1 MPPKARFTKQEIA
14 DAALQ
19 IYREEGLGALTSRNL
34 AQKLGSSACP
44 IFTVFSNM
52 EEVRSAMVDTAKAT
66 YKGYVDKGLAQDIP
80 FRGVG
85 QQYVQFAM
93 DEPRLFQ
100 LLFMG
105 ESQSAP
111 SIRTALPMLDENY
124 GQILSSIT
132 ANHLVTEEQAKELY
146 QHLFVYTHGIACLC
160 ATKTCHFSGQEIEN
174 MMSEIFLSLLK
185 NAEQLE
191 KSGDAQ

>member
-1 MPPKARFTKQEIA
+1 MPPKAKFTKQEIA

-19 IYREEGLGALTSRNL
+19 IYREEGMDALTSRNL
-34 AQKLGSSACP
+34 GKKLGSSACP
-44 IFTVFSNM
+44 IFTVFSSM
-52 EEVRSAMVDTAKAT
+52 EDVQAAMVDTAKAI

-85 QQYVQFAM
+85 EQYVQFAM
-93 DEPRLFQ
+93 DEPKLFQ

-111 SIRTALPMLDENY
+111 SINTVLPMLDDSY
-124 GQILSSIT
+124 AQILASIT
-132 ANHLVTEEQAKELY
+132 ENHSITEEQAERLY

-160 ATKTCHFSGQEIEN
+160 ATKTCQFTGQEIEN

-185 NAEQLE
+185 NTVQFE